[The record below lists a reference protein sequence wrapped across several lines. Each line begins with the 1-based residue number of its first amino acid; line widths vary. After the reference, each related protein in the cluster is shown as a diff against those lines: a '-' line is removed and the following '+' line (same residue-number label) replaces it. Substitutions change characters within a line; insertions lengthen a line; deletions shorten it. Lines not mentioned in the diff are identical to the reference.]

1 VRRMIA
7 RSPDIASVHML
18 RFLGV
23 CLLALFLSACS
34 GPLDFPRAGQ
44 KLVILTHAGA
54 LNPEPK
60 DGKPFDSDTPS
71 GFEHE
76 MLLMFARELGVS
88 AQFVIVPRHEIRHR
102 LAEHEGHMAAGW
114 LFPIQDDTYFLA
126 SDPLLETRDMLVRHE
141 ASLPIRQPEQLAGQ
155 TVYAVRGSR
164 QLRVLRQLKEQ
175 QYPTMRVISFPSD
188 SALDL
193 LGAVA
198 RREVENALVDNTEL
212 SMGLNYYPTLESGL
226 EIGDP
231 QPIVW
236 LFPPGGSPEFYDRA
250 QLFLDNLREN
260 KQLAMLNDRYFG
272 HLKRLT
278 PRDISVFISRME
290 RLLPRYQALFE
301 KAQLETSF
309 DWRLLA
315 ALSYQESHWD
325 PLNTSY
331 TGVRGI
337 MMLTGETADRMGVSN
352 RLDPNESIIAG
363 ARYLSILK
371 SYIPADT
378 PEPDRTWQ
386 AIAAYNI
393 GPGHFNAARRLAG
406 RLGVNGDSWFEMKT
420 VLPLLSRPE
429 YYSRLKSGR
438 ARGGEAVVMVE
449 NIRLFYDIMQHHL
462 PPYLPPL
469 QADNETEELKV

>member
-1 VRRMIA
+1 MIA
-7 RSPDIASVHML
+7 RSLDISSIRTS
-18 RFLGV
+18 RFLF
-23 CLLALFLSACS
+23 LLAIALFLSACG
-34 GPLDFPRAGQ
+34 GPMDFPHPGQ
-44 KLVILTHAGA
+44 KLIILTHRGA
-54 LNPEPK
+54 LDSETES
-60 DGKPFDSDTPS
+60 GKPFDSNEPS

-76 MLLMFARELGVS
+76 LLLMFAKELGVS
-88 AQFVIVPRHEIRHR
+88 ARFVIVPRHEIRQR
-102 LAEHEGHMAAGW
+102 LAAHEGHMAAGW
-114 LFPIQDDTYFLA
+114 LFSIPDDPHFLA
-126 SDPLLETRDMLVRHE
+126 SEPLLKTNDVLVRHE
-141 ASLPIRQPEQLAGQ
+141 ATLPINSIEQLAGK
-155 TVYAVRGSR
+155 TVHAVRGSR
-164 QLRVLRQLKEQ
+164 QFRALRQLQEQ
-175 QYPTMRVISFPSD
+175 HPEIKVVSYHLA

-198 RREVENALVDNTEL
+198 NREVENALVDSTDL
-212 SMGLNYYPTLESGL
+212 SMGINYYPNLESGL
-226 EIGDP
+226 EIGEP
-231 QPIVW
+231 APIVW
-236 LFPPGGSPEFYDRA
+236 LFPNDGAPELYDRA
-250 QLFLDNLREN
+250 QTFLKEVKEN
-260 KQLAMLNDRYFG
+260 KLLAMLKDRYFG

-278 PRDISVFISRME
+278 PKDIAVFVSRME
-290 RLLPRYQALFE
+290 RLLPRYQKLFE
-301 KAQLETSF
+301 RAQLETSF

-331 TGVRGI
+331 TGVRGM

-352 RLDPNESIIAG
+352 RLDPKESILGG

-429 YYSRLKSGR
+429 YYSRLKSGK

-449 NIRLFYDIMQHHL
+449 NIRLFYDIMLHHL
-462 PPYLPPL
+462 PPYLPHQ
-469 QADNETEELKV
+469 QATNEPEEIKG